1 MSSGQQSDLLLLEE
15 RKGAMQPSPRMGR
28 PPSLPE
34 TVRSNRVV
42 TLLTD
47 QELEKLRRFA
57 ERKSLSLSGAV
68 RELLTRRIEHEP
80 KELRA

>member
-1 MSSGQQSDLLLLEE
+1 
-15 RKGAMQPSPRMGR
+15 MQPMPKTGR
-28 PPSLPE
+28 PPSSPD
-34 TVRSNRVV
+34 SNRVV

-68 RELLTRRIEHEP
+68 RELLTRHIEHEP
-80 KELRA
+80 KE

>member
-1 MSSGQQSDLLLLEE
+1 
-15 RKGAMQPSPRMGR
+15 MGR
-28 PPSLPE
+28 PPGSPE

-57 ERKSLSLSGAV
+57 ERKSPSLSGV
-68 RELLTRRIEHEP
+68 VQELLTRRIEHEP
-80 KELRA
+80 KESRA